1 MMILMML
8 KMLLYALYALNML
21 VLVLVHRVVGGVV
34 VERGLGER
42 PGRMHGTHPAS
53 LISVVELLLLVQL
66 LVAKDAALLR

>member
-21 VLVLVHRVVGGVV
+21 VLVLVHRVVGGV